1 MKNIVVTIRYA
12 EVTTV
17 PDDWSKEQIEEYLE
31 DNILYT
37 LPNLGVLE
45 DYDWEIEEEEE
56 EIEWPEYQ

>member
-1 MKNIVVTIRYA
+1 MKNIIVKIRYA

-17 PDDWSKEQIEEYLE
+17 PDDWNKEQIEEYLE

-37 LPNLGVLE
+37 LPNIGVLE

-56 EIEWPEYQ
+56 VGP

>member
-56 EIEWPEYQ
+56 EIEWPEY

>member
-12 EVTTV
+12 EVTTI

-56 EIEWPEYQ
+56 EIEWPEY